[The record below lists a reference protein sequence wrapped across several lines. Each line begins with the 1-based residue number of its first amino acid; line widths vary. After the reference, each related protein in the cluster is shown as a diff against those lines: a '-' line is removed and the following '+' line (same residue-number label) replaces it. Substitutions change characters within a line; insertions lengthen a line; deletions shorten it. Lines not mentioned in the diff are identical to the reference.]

1 MHTSVEVV
9 ADSVAAGSHI
19 DAAVAEDCSAAV
31 ASQIETAEASAYKQ
45 AAVAMRTSHLNG
57 CLENMHTDHPW
68 VRLSPGLELLGM
80 RMDCTEPDTGQGSRW
95 HNSEDCTAVSG
106 LVVIEAI
113 GHSAGDCTSE
123 AAGIDQHTTL

>member
-1 MHTSVEVV
+1 MV
-9 ADSVAAGSHI
+9 ADSIAAGTHI

-31 ASQIETAEASAYKQ
+31 ASQIEIVEASACKQ
-45 AAVAMRTSHLNG
+45 AAVAMRKSHSNG

-80 RMDCTEPDTGQGSRW
+80 RMDYTELDTGQGSRW

-106 LVVIEAI
+106 LAVIEAI
-113 GHSAGDCTSE
+113 ERSAGDCTSE
-123 AAGIDQHTTL
+123 AAGIGQHTTL

>member
-31 ASQIETAEASAYKQ
+31 ASQIETAEASAYRQ
-45 AAVAMRTSHLNG
+45 AAVAMRKSHSNG
-57 CLENMHTDHPW
+57 CLENMHKDHPW
-68 VRLSPGLELLGM
+68 ARLSLEQELQG
-80 RMDCTEPDTGQGSRW
+80 RQTGCTEPGMGQGSRW

-106 LVVIEAI
+106 LAVIEAT
-113 GHSAGDCTSE
+113 GHSAGDCTSG
-123 AAGIDQHTTL
+123 AAGIGQHTTL